1 MDLLQNP
8 YFYVNIIKKVCAD
21 FGAPGEGPAENSFA
35 GNKGD
40 RLNDFAWRITVLLVQ
55 NITLVWHKTERG
67 AAGAQARARFPLA
80 YDLPEPELR
89 HNVLL
94 HNLRFIQC
102 EEKFID
108 SLEETR
114 RTLPVVLRKLGLT
127 EAEIEQRVAQRL
139 WQARKYEK
147 QTYRNADELNLAN
160 LAFEYCGENLAVNF
174 AYDERRSGSPRRRG
188 RNRDYHNQQSLW
200 HGRDCLNE
208 EAFLLEP
215 GQYGR
220 IIWNERCADCDTG
233 HWYYQLHIYNIL
245 LFKRGVPPA
254 DILLTR
260 QPDYEYSQLADL
272 Y

>member
-1 MDLLQNP
+1 MSRERIYQLLRERPESFFSGQELSRRLGLSRAAVWKTVDALRREG
-8 YFYVNIIKKVCAD
+8 YEIEARTGLGYRLAA
-21 FGAPGEGPAENSFA
+21 APDA
-35 GNKGD
+35 
-40 RLNDFAWRITVLLVQ
+40 
-55 NITLVWHKTERG
+55 
-67 AAGAQARARFPLA
+67 
-80 YDLPEPELR
+80 
-89 HNVLL
+89 
-94 HNLRFIQC
+94 
-102 EEKFID
+102 
-108 SLEETR
+108 
-114 RTLPVVLRKLGLT
+114 LT

-188 RNRDYHNQQSLW
+188 SNRDYHNQQSLW

>member
-1 MDLLQNP
+1 M
-8 YFYVNIIKKVCAD
+8 
-21 FGAPGEGPAENSFA
+21 
-35 GNKGD
+35 
-40 RLNDFAWRITVLLVQ
+40 
-55 NITLVWHKTERG
+55 
-67 AAGAQARARFPLA
+67 
-80 YDLPEPELR
+80 
-89 HNVLL
+89 
-94 HNLRFIQC
+94 
-102 EEKFID
+102 
-108 SLEETR
+108 
-114 RTLPVVLRKLGLT
+114 
-127 EAEIEQRVAQRL
+127 
-139 WQARKYEK
+139 
-147 QTYRNADELNLAN
+147 
-160 LAFEYCGENLAVNF
+160 NF

>member
-21 FGAPGEGPAENSFA
+21 FGAPGEGPAEDSFA

-127 EAEIEQRVAQRL
+127 EAEIEQRRS
-139 WQARKYEK
+139 E
-147 QTYRNADELNLAN
+147 
-160 LAFEYCGENLAVNF
+160 
-174 AYDERRSGSPRRRG
+174 ERRGG
-188 RNRDYHNQQSLW
+188 KE
-200 HGRDCLNE
+200 C
-208 EAFLLEP
+208 
-215 GQYGR
+215 
-220 IIWNERCADCDTG
+220 
-233 HWYYQLHIYNIL
+233 
-245 LFKRGVPPA
+245 
-254 DILLTR
+254 
-260 QPDYEYSQLADL
+260 
-272 Y
+272 